1 MIIRKPYAFLIKNF
15 KKIHIF
21 MLLLCAYIYYKSIT
35 LSSFINE
42 FMELFSYDKY
52 NEPISKYTGFL
63 SILFLLL
70 IIASSIVLVI
80 LLKHKNKPWKLYLLP
95 AIEYTALLITF
106 AFVTNYFNS
115 YTIGDLEST
124 TIRALRDIMFILT
137 IPQYGVFALLAI
149 RIFGIDLN
157 KFNFKSDA
165 EYLELSES
173 DREEVEINI
182 DIDKESFKRTFKKLK
197 RNLGYFYQ
205 EHKRLVRVAIIIVI
219 IITGYKSYKYIFI
232 TNKSYN
238 QGDLINTN
246 GYEIRIN
253 NSYYSDKDYKGDKI
267 SKGSSFVILNL
278 TIKNDVQKRTV
289 NLNRF
294 HIMNGTSNYSPTNK
308 LYETQFKD
316 LGKTVSELTLENGK
330 ETSINLIY
338 KVMSKEDVN
347 RFVLYYQELNGNET
361 HLRKI
366 KLKLDDISEIKDNEK
381 SNLGDVLTIKM
392 PTEEREV
399 IFDNLVIS
407 DTVNYSKNACN
418 NSGCS
423 ISSFE
428 QTAKAGSKILKID
441 FASNDFTGK
450 DMIDFLS
457 NYGKINYVNNSNTK
471 KNINIQNALNT
482 EAYYGK
488 YVYIKVPQEISDAK
502 EIDLVITAR
511 NNRYTYKLK

>member
-1 MIIRKPYAFLIKNF
+1 
-15 KKIHIF
+15 
-21 MLLLCAYIYYKSIT
+21 
-35 LSSFINE
+35 
-42 FMELFSYDKY
+42 
-52 NEPISKYTGFL
+52 
-63 SILFLLL
+63 
-70 IIASSIVLVI
+70 
-80 LLKHKNKPWKLYLLP
+80 
-95 AIEYTALLITF
+95 
-106 AFVTNYFNS
+106 
-115 YTIGDLEST
+115 
-124 TIRALRDIMFILT
+124 
-137 IPQYGVFALLAI
+137 
-149 RIFGIDLN
+149 
-157 KFNFKSDA
+157 
-165 EYLELSES
+165 
-173 DREEVEINI
+173 
-182 DIDKESFKRTFKKLK
+182 
-197 RNLGYFYQ
+197 
-205 EHKRLVRVAIIIVI
+205 
-219 IITGYKSYKYIFI
+219 
-232 TNKSYN
+232 
-238 QGDLINTN
+238 
-246 GYEIRIN
+246 
-253 NSYYSDKDYKGDKI
+253 
-267 SKGSSFVILNL
+267 
-278 TIKNDVQKRTV
+278 
-289 NLNRF
+289 
-294 HIMNGTSNYSPTNK
+294 MNGTSNYSPTNK

-428 QTAKAGSKILKID
+428 QAAKTGTKILKID

>member
-21 MLLLCAYIYYKSIT
+21 MFLLCAYIYYKSIT

-95 AIEYTALLITF
+95 AFEYTALLITF

-205 EHKRLVRVAIIIVI
+205 EHKRLVIVAIIIVI

-232 TNKSYN
+232 TNKSYT

-253 NSYYSDKDYKGDKI
+253 NSYYSDKD
-267 SKGSSFVILNL
+267 
-278 TIKNDVQKRTV
+278 
-289 NLNRF
+289 
-294 HIMNGTSNYSPTNK
+294 
-308 LYETQFKD
+308 
-316 LGKTVSELTLENGK
+316 
-330 ETSINLIY
+330 
-338 KVMSKEDVN
+338 
-347 RFVLYYQELNGNET
+347 
-361 HLRKI
+361 
-366 KLKLDDISEIKDNEK
+366 
-381 SNLGDVLTIKM
+381 
-392 PTEEREV
+392 
-399 IFDNLVIS
+399 
-407 DTVNYSKNACN
+407 
-418 NSGCS
+418 
-423 ISSFE
+423 
-428 QTAKAGSKILKID
+428 
-441 FASNDFTGK
+441 
-450 DMIDFLS
+450 
-457 NYGKINYVNNSNTK
+457 
-471 KNINIQNALNT
+471 
-482 EAYYGK
+482 
-488 YVYIKVPQEISDAK
+488 
-502 EIDLVITAR
+502 
-511 NNRYTYKLK
+511 